1 MFISIQS
8 TDFDLANEY
17 DLLCQETPNVGAVV
31 TFTGKVR
38 GQDQAE
44 PLSHLFL
51 EHFPGLTESEIARIV
66 TQAYARWSLQ
76 ACRVIH
82 RVGNLYTDEQ
92 IVAVLVAATHRKEAF
107 AAAEYIMDY
116 LKTEAP
122 FWKQEHF
129 QNGDSLWVAAKASD
143 DDAKARW

>member
-1 MFISIQS
+1 MNISIQ
-8 TDFDLANEY
+8 TQDFDLAAEY
-17 DLLCQETPNVGAVV
+17 QTLCEGTPNVGAVV

-38 GQDQAE
+38 GKDQAE

-51 EHFPGLTESEIARIV
+51 EHFPGLTEREIARIV
-66 TQAYARWSLQ
+66 AQAEARWALQ

-82 RVGNLYTDEQ
+82 RVGDLYTDEQ

-143 DDAKARW
+143 DDAKTRW

>member
-1 MFISIQS
+1 MFISIQ
-8 TDFDLANEY
+8 TEDFNLVHEY
-17 DLLCQETPNVGAVV
+17 DALCQNTPNVGAVV

-51 EHFPGLTESEIARIV
+51 EHFPGLTESEIGRIV
-66 TQAYARWSLQ
+66 AQAEARWALQ

-92 IVAVLVAATHRKEAF
+92 IVAVLVASTHRKEAF
-107 AAAEYIMDY
+107 AAASYIMDY

-129 QNGDSLWVAAKASD
+129 KNGASQWVAAKASD
-143 DDAKARW
+143 DDAKNSW

>member
-1 MFISIQS
+1 MFISIQ
-8 TDFDLANEY
+8 TADFNLAQEY
-17 DLLCQETPNVGAVV
+17 DVLCQDTPNVGAVV

-38 GQDQAE
+38 GKDQAE

-66 TQAYARWSLQ
+66 TQAEARWALQ

-129 QNGDSLWVAAKASD
+129 HNGTSQWVAAKASD
-143 DDAKARW
+143 DDAKNRW

>member
-1 MFISIQS
+1 MFISVQ
-8 TDFDLANEY
+8 TEDFNITHEY
-17 DLLCQETPNVGAVV
+17 DALCQDTPNVGAVV
-31 TFTGKVR
+31 TFVGKVR
-38 GQDQAE
+38 GKDQAE

-51 EHFPGLTESEIARIV
+51 EHFPSLTEREIARIV
-66 TQAYARWSLQ
+66 AQAEARWSLQ

-82 RVGNLYTDEQ
+82 RVGDLFVDEQ
-92 IVAVLVAATHRKEAF
+92 IVAVLVASSHRKEAF

-129 QNGDSLWVAAKASD
+129 KNGTSLWVAAKASD
-143 DDAKARW
+143 DDAKNRW

>member
-1 MFISIQS
+1 MVISIQ
-8 TDFDLANEY
+8 TDDFDLAHEY
-17 DLLCQETPNVGAVV
+17 ALLCQDTPNVGAVV

-38 GQDQAE
+38 GKDQTE

-51 EHFPGLTESEIARIV
+51 EHFPGLTESEIGRIV
-66 TQAYARWSLQ
+66 TQAEDRWALQ

-82 RVGNLYTDEQ
+82 RVGNLYVDEQ
-92 IVAVLVAATHRKEAF
+92 IVAILVAATHRKEAF

-129 QNGDSLWVAAKASD
+129 KNGDSAWVAAKASD
-143 DDAKARW
+143 DDAKNRW

>member
-1 MFISIQS
+1 MSISIQ
-8 TDFDLANEY
+8 TEDFNLAHEY
-17 DLLCQETPNVGAVV
+17 DALCQGTPNVGAVV

-38 GQDQAE
+38 GHDQAE

-51 EHFPGLTESEIARIV
+51 EHFPGLTEREIARIV
-66 TQAYARWSLQ
+66 TQAEARWALQ

-122 FWKQEHF
+122 FWKQEHL
-129 QNGDSLWVAAKASD
+129 QNGTSLWVAAKASD
-143 DDAKARW
+143 DDAKTRW